1 MLWKLFK
8 QYWDIFGGIITGT
21 VLSIMAKFELN
32 TIQLYYSIIILCLVS
47 IGIFK
52 IIKQTIDNKTK
63 RKKTIIDEV
72 VDAQRPVKAIRVAQN
87 PTKDGEELGKILI
100 NLWREF
106 KRTME
111 KVKVTLDKVKG
122 FLLTTALAVLTII
135 EYCGGYINNAL
146 GGVLVY
152 NEIELLPIIT
162 LVATAIVGA
171 LSNGYSKEQREK
183 IKALFTKSSTNKLVL
198 EEIKKTLK
206 DNEAKLK
213 EFKKI
218 LLTKQNELSNLNVEL
233 ESAKNKHEAKKEMY
247 LMVPKLATAEDVDLA
262 ANEVKEVEKRIDEKQ
277 NEIANTETSINNLT
291 TTINAL
297 KSQL

>member
-8 QYWDIFGGIITGT
+8 KYWDIFGGVVTGA
-21 VLSIMAKFELN
+21 VLSILAKFHLE
-32 TIQLYYSIIILCLVS
+32 TIQLYTSIMILCLTS
-47 IGIFK
+47 IGVFT
-52 IIKQTIDNKTK
+52 IIRQTIEKSK
-63 RKKTIIDEV
+63 RKKTIIDNMV
-72 VDAQRPVKAIRVAQN
+72 NSQRSVKAIRVARN
-87 PTKDGEELGKILI
+87 PTKDGEELGKILV

-111 KVKVTLDKVKG
+111 KLKVALDKVKG
-122 FLLTTALAVLTII
+122 FLLTAALAILTII
-135 EYCGGYINNAL
+135 EFCGGYINDAL

-218 LLTKQNELSNLNVEL
+218 LTTKETELSNLNVEL

-247 LMVPKLATAEDVDLA
+247 LMVPKLATTEDVELA
-262 ANEVKEVEKRIDEKQ
+262 AHEVTNVETRINEKN
-277 NEIANTETSINNLT
+277 NEIANIKTSIENLT